1 MFAKAQNVF
10 YKFHKKI
17 SFEVGVGGAQ
27 LLSDKKNPIAGVA
40 FFKSA
45 YHFSDRLMIGSGFYL
60 LDKDG
65 FSKED
70 PINTNSL
77 TYSYQY
83 GVLLR
88 FYGKKNFKCG
98 TPFIEAGLYNFISGD
113 QKYRSKLDAVI
124 TPGLIVW
131 DFKEKI
137 LVNISFDAPINR
149 LISKDDFLLTAKLG
163 IATYF

>member
-10 YKFHKKI
+10 YKFHKQTTI
-17 SFEVGVGGAQ
+17 EIGVGGTQ
-27 LLSDKKNPIAGVA
+27 LLPDKNNPIAGLA
-40 FFKSA
+40 YFKSG
-45 YHFSDRLMIGSGFYL
+45 YHFSDRLMIGSSFFL
-60 LDKDG
+60 LDNNG

-70 PINTNSL
+70 PFNTNSL
-77 TYSYQY
+77 THSYQY

-88 FYGKKNFKCG
+88 FYGKKNFICG
-98 TPFIEAGLYNFISGD
+98 TPFIEVGLSNFISGD
-113 QKYRSKLDAVI
+113 KKYHSKLDAVI

-137 LVNISFDAPINR
+137 LVNISFDAPVNR
-149 LISKDDFLLTAKLG
+149 LIMKDDFLLTAKLG